1 MAISAL
7 PVGSAELSGRDG
19 SPSRPSGGGPAGVPH
34 CGGLGETALPAQH
47 AGIGRDGSPSR
58 PSCGGNAGVA
68 QCSGL
73 GETALPAQR
82 AAPGIGRDGSPSRPS
97 CGGKVLSLPCRKRL
111 PHDIPIAVPSW
122 VTDNAVFFITIN
134 TLPRGENQLAC
145 KTVHDVVVESVL
157 HRQNMGQ
164 MWALFILLMPD
175 HLHGLFVFSAEVSM
189 RKAISDWK
197 RFLATQC
204 GIKWQRDYFDHR
216 IRQEESASEKW
227 DYIRMNPVRKGLALQ
242 PDDWPFQW
250 QNGGLGE
257 TALPAQR
264 AAPGIGRDGSPSRP
278 SCGGNAGVA
287 QNGGLGETALPAQH
301 AGIGRDG
308 SPSRPSGGG
317 RQRDGGV
324 KAWVT
329 GF

>member
-1 MAISAL
+1 MASSVR
-7 PVGSAELSGRDG
+7 PVGSAALSGRDG
-19 SPSRPSGGGPAGVPH
+19 SPSRPSGGG
-34 CGGLGETALPAQH
+34 
-47 AGIGRDGSPSR
+47 
-58 PSCGGNAGVA
+58 
-68 QCSGL
+68 
-73 GETALPAQR
+73 
-82 AAPGIGRDGSPSRPS
+82 
-97 CGGKVLSLPCRKRL
+97 KVLTLPCRKRL

-134 TLPRGENQLAC
+134 TLPRGKNQLAC
-145 KTVHDVVVESVL
+145 KTVHDVVVESVR

-227 DYIRMNPVRKGLALQ
+227 DYIRMNPVRKGLAIQ

-257 TALPAQR
+257 TALPAQH
-264 AAPGIGRDGSPSRP
+264 ACIGRDGSPSRP
-278 SCGGNAGVA
+278 SGCGRAGVA
-287 QNGGLGETALPAQH
+287 HCGGLGETALPAQH

-308 SPSRPSGGG
+308 SPSRPSGCGRAGVAQCGG
-317 RQRDGGV
+317 LGETALPAQHAGIGRDGSPSRPSGCGGERDAGA
-324 KAWVT
+324 K
-329 GF
+329 G